1 MNAFHWR
8 GSPSESLEAIKP
20 HHMARKPN
28 LAPKRMHIYAEATS
42 KDAARE
48 SEITQIGVEVE
59 HHFALAQLAA
69 TDELKAIHR
78 EEARRLA
85 ARVKALVAAR
95 PAAYVAYMEQQRG
108 LS

>member
-8 GSPSESLEAIKP
+8 GAPSETLEAIKP

-42 KDAARE
+42 IDAARE
-48 SEITQIGVEVE
+48 AEIAQVNQEVE
-59 HHFALAQLAA
+59 RHFQLAQTAP
-69 TDELKAIHR
+69 TDSLKAIHR
-78 EEARRLA
+78 DEDRKLA

-95 PAAYVAYMEQQRG
+95 PAAYVAYLEQQRG
-108 LS
+108 L

>member
-1 MNAFHWR
+1 MNAFNWK
-8 GSPSESLEAIKP
+8 GQPSAIAESLKP
-20 HHMARKPN
+20 HRMARKPN
-28 LAPKRMHIYAEATS
+28 LAPKRLHIYAEATS
-42 KDAARE
+42 SDAARE
-48 SEITQIGVEVE
+48 REITQVGVEVE
-59 HHFALAQLAA
+59 NHFALAQLAA

>member
-1 MNAFHWR
+1 MNAFNWR
-8 GSPSESLEAIKP
+8 GAPSESLEAIKP

-28 LAPKRMHIYAEATS
+28 LAPKRFHNYSEATS
-42 KDAARE
+42 ADAARE
-48 SEITQIGVEVE
+48 SEITQVGIEVE

-78 EEARRLA
+78 DEARKLA

-95 PAAYVAYMEQQRG
+95 PASYVAYLEQQRG
-108 LS
+108 L